1 VTDVVERAFR
11 RHYGTVYR
19 YVRRRSHNH
28 EQAEDLTQEVFAAAA
43 AALPSENVGDPPMLA
58 WLYTVAQRRF
68 ADEVRRR
75 AHERPVALAAEPTV
89 EYAPPVAGAI
99 TSALSRLQPEQQRV
113 LALKLLRGMRFTEVA
128 TELGVTPAA
137 AKMRFVRALG
147 ALREELRKEGV
158 EP

>member
-1 VTDVVERAFR
+1 VADVVERAFR

-19 YVRRRSHNH
+19 YVRKRSRSH
-28 EQAEDLTQEVFAAAA
+28 EQAEDLTQEVFAAVA
-43 AALPSENVGDPPMLA
+43 AALPSENVGDPPVLA

-68 ADEVRRR
+68 ADESRRR
-75 AHERPVALAAEPTV
+75 IHERPVALALEPTV

-99 TSALSRLQPEQQRV
+99 TAALRRLQPEQQRV
-113 LALKLLRGMRFTEVA
+113 IALKLLRGLPFAETA
-128 TELGVTPAA
+128 TELGVSTAA
-137 AKMRFVRALG
+137 AKMRFVRALK